1 MDPIQV
7 ADGLRKGDIR
17 AAARAMRWLDD
28 GDSRGVSVLKKIYP
42 QAGKAYILGLTG
54 SPGVGKSSLVD
65 AVVGKLRDRDLTVG
79 VVAVDPTSPFSGG
92 AILGDRV
99 RMMRHALD
107 PEVFVR
113 SLATRGAFGGLTP
126 STRAVA
132 TVMDAMGKD
141 VVIVETVGV
150 GQDEVE
156 VAGLADTTV
165 VITVPG
171 MGDDVQAIKAG
182 ILEVGDVFCVNKIDR
197 DGAAR
202 AMAEL
207 EAMLEL
213 EGRGSRAMGWPP
225 PVVGTCTIDGQG
237 IDDLMEAI
245 ESHRKWLA
253 QKGGHHLK
261 MRRQRG
267 AERELISLLQAQALK
282 RIMDAMEPGQLSRM
296 AERMI
301 SGQEDPYSLCDQ
313 VLAGF
318 GSPNQS

>member
-1 MDPIQV
+1 MDPREV
-7 ADGLRKGDIR
+7 AVNLRQGQIR

-28 GDSRGVSVLKKIYP
+28 GDSRGVAVLKDIYP
-42 QAGKAYILGLTG
+42 DAGRAFILGLTG
-54 SPGVGKSSLVD
+54 SPGVGKSSLVN
-65 AVVGKLRDRDLTVG
+65 ALIAKLREKGSSIG

-99 RMMRHALD
+99 RMMQHALD

-126 STRAVA
+126 STRAVV

-171 MGDDVQAIKAG
+171 LGDDVQAIKAG

-197 DGAAR
+197 AESGR

-213 EGRGSRAMGWPP
+213 EGRGGRSMGWSPV
-225 PVVGTCTIDGQG
+225 VVGTCTMDGRG
-237 IDDLMEAI
+237 LDELLEAI
-245 ESHRKWLA
+245 EAHRAWLDRD
-253 QKGGHHLK
+253 QGQRLRQ
-261 MRRQRG
+261 RRQAG
-267 AERELISLLQAQALK
+267 AERELVSLLQLKALE
-282 RIMDAMEPGQLSRM
+282 RIMGRMRPGELGEM

-301 SGQEDPYSLCDQ
+301 SGQEDPYTLCER
-313 VLAGF
+313 LLGGF
-318 GSPNQS
+318 GAQER